1 MPEEYQ
7 YLRTRLQ
14 YEHLRFEDWC
24 EAGGFDDAEDEKQK
38 DLPESV
44 KTAPLVLVAILT
56 EMQLVMDELSQM
68 AEKFEPSSRTD
79 SGDTDAETSDFQVL
93 RTLKH
98 LRARDHKEIGDSG
111 SNSVPATKSRSKGR
125 WLSMVTNLKSIAKNP
140 RRFVWAAFSREGFER
155 SLGRF
160 KELNENLYQLLHG
173 EQSRFLMDL
182 TRKTQLDM
190 VLVLRSVEELKHLQL
205 AAVLRPDQTS
215 DASPYSKSDQVLAS
229 LANFKQLNPAAE
241 HSAGPQ
247 QENFDDI
254 RRDTLLDRSQITFPD
269 DDEEPDSFVTSD
281 SRMAGIMNKD
291 KPGQRYVWLEWRDYI
306 PERNDK
312 GDDLVASEASVRRV
326 QDLVVLLKLNKLVEF
341 CAPICH
347 GYFDDNDYAAHDDR
361 NFRFGLVFESPNA
374 LQSATVPETLRTML
388 SRSTPSLSAR
398 VQLAQRLCTCVL
410 YLHAVNWLHKGI
422 NSRNI
427 VFTDPQNLSE
437 PCVSGFE
444 LARPDT
450 DQDKTQPGRNQAAN
464 LTDDMYCHPLYQGA
478 GPKQPYQKTFD
489 IYSLG
494 LVLLEIAFWKPI
506 ESIVELQGHSSNRT
520 SAESIR
526 NELMQADS
534 EYMEELRARM
544 GDNYQRAVS
553 VCIIG
558 RTSLDVDEDADETD
572 VLVAAKLQRT
582 FMERVVDVIGA
593 IRI

>member
-1 MPEEYQ
+1 MPEEYR

-14 YEHLRFEDWC
+14 YEHFRFEDWC
-24 EAGGFDDAEDEKQK
+24 EAAGFEDTEDEKQK
-38 DLPESV
+38 TLPESV
-44 KTAPLVLVAILT
+44 ETARLVLVAILT

-68 AEKFEPSSRTD
+68 AEKFESSSRTD
-79 SGDTDAETSDFQVL
+79 SGDADAGTSDFQVL

-98 LRARDHKEIGDSG
+98 LRARDDKAIGDSG
-111 SNSVPATKSRSKGR
+111 SDSVPGTKSRSKGR
-125 WLSMVTNLKSIAKNP
+125 WLSMVTNLKNIAKNP
-140 RRFVWAAFSREGFER
+140 RRFVWMAFSREEFEK

-205 AAVLRPDQTS
+205 AVVLRPDQAS
-215 DASPYSKSDQVLAS
+215 DTSPYSKSDQVLAP
-229 LANFKQLNPAAE
+229 LANFKQLNTAAE
-241 HSAGPQ
+241 QSAGPQ
-247 QENFDDI
+247 QENFEDI
-254 RRDTLLDRSQITFPD
+254 RKDTLLDRSQITFPD
-269 DDEEPDSFVTSD
+269 DDEESDSFMTSD
-281 SRMAGIMNKD
+281 SRVSGILNKN
-291 KPGQRYVWLEWRDYI
+291 KPGQRYIWLEWRDYN

-326 QDLVVLLKLNKLVEF
+326 QDLVVLLKLNKLAEF

-347 GYFDDNDYAAHDDR
+347 GYFDDNDHAAHDDPS
-361 NFRFGLVFESPNA
+361 FRFSLVFESPDA

-388 SRSTPSLSAR
+388 SRPSPSLSAR
-398 VQLAQRLCTCVL
+398 VRLAQRLCTCVL

-427 VFTDPQNLSE
+427 IFANPQNLSE

-444 LARPDT
+444 LARPET
-450 DQDKTQPGRNQAAN
+450 DQDKTQPGRGQAVS
-464 LTDDMYCHPLYQGA
+464 LTDDLYCHPLYQGA
-478 GPKQPYQKTFD
+478 GPKQPYRKTFD

-494 LVLLEIAFWKPI
+494 LVLLEIAFWRPI
-506 ESIVELQGHSSNRT
+506 ESIVELQHHPSNRRA
-520 SAESIR
+520 AESIR
-526 NELMQADS
+526 NELIQKDS

-544 GDNYQRAVS
+544 GDEYQNAVS

-558 RTSLDVDEDADETD
+558 RMSLDVDKDADETD

>member
-24 EAGGFDDAEDEKQK
+24 EAAGFEDVEDEKQK

-44 KTAPLVLVAILT
+44 KTARFILIAILT
-56 EMQLVMDELSQM
+56 ELQLVMDELSQM
-68 AEKFEPSSRTD
+68 AEKYELSGKTD
-79 SGDTDAETSDFQVL
+79 PEGVKAETRDSHVLSAYKRL
-93 RTLKH
+93 RT
-98 LRARDHKEIGDSG
+98 RDGTRSSSG
-111 SNSVPATKSRSKGR
+111 PVQVTALRSKRR
-125 WLSMVTNLKSIAKNP
+125 WLSMVTNLKGIAKNP
-140 RRFVWAAFSREGFER
+140 RRFVWAAFGREDFEK

-160 KELNENLYQLLHG
+160 KGLNENLYQPLHG
-173 EQSRFLMDL
+173 EQSRLLMDL

-205 AAVLRPDQTS
+205 AAILCPDQAS
-215 DASPYSKSDQVLAS
+215 DASIYSKSDDVLVS
-229 LANFKQLNPAAE
+229 LANFKQLNTTSE
-241 HSAGPQ
+241 HSVGPQ
-247 QENFDDI
+247 QKSFDDI
-254 RRDTLLDRSQITFPD
+254 REATLVDRSRVTFPD
-269 DDEEPDSFVTSD
+269 DDEDPDSSISPD
-281 SRMAGIMNKD
+281 GRMAGILDKN
-291 KPGQRYVWLEWRDYI
+291 KPGQRFIWLEWREYI
-306 PERNDK
+306 PQHNDQ

-326 QDLVVLLKLNKLVEF
+326 QDLVALLKLNKLAEF

-347 GYFDDNDYAAHDDR
+347 GYFDDNDHAARDDPS
-361 NFRFGLVFESPNA
+361 FRFGLVFESPDDS
-374 LQSATVPETLRTML
+374 QPATVPETLRTML

-450 DQDKTQPGRNQAAN
+450 DQDKTQPGRNQAVN

>member
-7 YLRTRLQ
+7 YLCTRLQ
-14 YEHLRFEDWC
+14 YEQLRFEDWC
-24 EAGGFDDAEDEKQK
+24 EAAGFDDAEDEKQK
-38 DLPESV
+38 DFPESV
-44 KTAPLVLVAILT
+44 GTARLVLVAILT

-79 SGDTDAETSDFQVL
+79 SGDADAGTSDFQVL

-98 LRARDHKEIGDSG
+98 SRARDHKVTGDSG
-111 SNSVPATKSRSKGR
+111 SDSVPATKSRSKGR

-140 RRFVWAAFSREGFER
+140 RRFVWVAFSKEEFEK

-190 VLVLRSVEELKHLQL
+190 VLVPRSIEELKHLQL
-205 AAVLRPDQTS
+205 AAVLCPDQAS
-215 DASPYSKSDQVLAS
+215 DASPYSKSDNVPAS
-229 LANFKQLNPAAE
+229 LANFKQLNTASE

-247 QENFDDI
+247 QGNFQNL
-254 RRDTLLDRSQITFPD
+254 RKDTLLDRSQITFPD
-269 DDEEPDSFVTSD
+269 DDEESDSFMTSD
-281 SRMAGIMNKD
+281 SCVTGILNKN
-291 KPGQRYVWLEWRDYI
+291 KPGQRCIWLEWRDYI

-326 QDLVVLLKLNKLVEF
+326 QDLVALLKLNKLAEF

-347 GYFDDNDYAAHDDR
+347 GYFDDNDHAAHDDPS
-361 NFRFGLVFESPNA
+361 FRFGLVFESPDA

-388 SRSTPSLSAR
+388 SRPSPSLSAR
-398 VQLAQRLCTCVL
+398 IQLAQRLCTCVL

-427 VFTDPQNLSE
+427 IFANPQNLSE

-450 DQDKTQPGRNQAAN
+450 EQDKTQPGRNQ
-464 LTDDMYCHPLYQGA
+464 TVSRIDDLYCHPLYQGA
-478 GPKQPYQKTFD
+478 GPK
-489 IYSLG
+489 
-494 LVLLEIAFWKPI
+494 
-506 ESIVELQGHSSNRT
+506 
-520 SAESIR
+520 
-526 NELMQADS
+526 
-534 EYMEELRARM
+534 
-544 GDNYQRAVS
+544 
-553 VCIIG
+553 
-558 RTSLDVDEDADETD
+558 
-572 VLVAAKLQRT
+572 
-582 FMERVVDVIGA
+582 
-593 IRI
+593 